1 MTASPTGGT
10 EWVLQTEA
18 SMAYRFTDPARA
30 RLAAGDLT
38 MVVLAG
44 AIVAAPH
51 GLAGST

>member
-1 MTASPTGGT
+1 
-10 EWVLQTEA
+10 
-18 SMAYRFTDPARA
+18 MADRYTDAARA
-30 RLAAGDLT
+30 RLAAVGLT